1 MMSQENVHAVRSTFE
16 AFQRRDLGVFL
27 SCFDPDVE
35 DRSLV
40 LEVEGAYHGHDGI
53 RRWWDGVLA
62 VFPDWNPTIVDSR
75 DLGERVVSR
84 VRAEG
89 RGTGSGISRDRD
101 IWHVAELHDGR
112 LRWSAFFRT
121 EAEALEAAGPR
132 E

>member
-1 MMSQENVHAVRSTFE
+1 MLQDNVDAVRSTFE
-16 AFQRRDLGVFL
+16 AFQRRDLDAFL
-27 SCFDPDVE
+27 TCFDPDVE
-35 DRSLV
+35 YRSLV

-53 RRWWDGVLA
+53 RRWWEGVLA

-101 IWHVAELHDGR
+101 IWHVAEVQDGR

-121 EAEALEAAGPR
+121 EAEALEAAGPG